1 MGVSTCGVR
10 RKYYTYFV
18 TNSRGLPSGLQS
30 RPHSGVSRCSAL
42 RTSKQKLGAAAT
54 LAWDRSGGSI
64 KIFLDARGDSS
75 TSLSPWA
82 STRSAAYKKKN
93 KKRKKRE
100 KAEAPAGVD
109 GEEMALDDDRI
120 REKHVQSIR
129 LSCSSRVFRDG
140 AIRRIRESNFRR
152 CLLPPLWFF
161 WWVSSSRLRPC
172 ASLSR
177 SSFCFR
183 CRFRNTLRD
192 ATDAYWIIY
201 AAGLESCNGVSFN
214 LGCYYRISLS
224 ILII

>member
-82 STRSAAYKKKN
+82 STRSAAYKKKQE
-93 KKRKKRE
+93 KKKKGKSRSSRWGGRRGNGFRRWSDSRE
-100 KAEAPAGVD
+100 TRAVD
-109 GEEMALDDDRI
+109 TSQLQLA
-120 REKHVQSIR
+120 R
-129 LSCSSRVFRDG
+129 LSRRCNPKNTRIQFSEMSVTPPLIFLVGIFVKIETMCESLSVLVLLSLSISKYSSRRD
-140 AIRRIRESNFRR
+140 R
-152 CLLPPLWFF
+152 CLLDYL
-161 WWVSSSRLRPC
+161 C
-172 ASLSR
+172 SR
-177 SSFCFR
+177 SR
-183 CRFRNTLRD
+183 KL
-192 ATDAYWIIY
+192 
-201 AAGLESCNGVSFN
+201 
-214 LGCYYRISLS
+214 
-224 ILII
+224 